1 MKLKYGLLASAISEA
16 IYETI
21 RTHVAYDAL
30 NELDIDVNEIVNT
43 MAIKGLT
50 EIYNVVQKNK
60 ISDSDAIEKIVSIFE
75 KYDISV
81 FSRRDF

>member
-16 IYETI
+16 IYDTI

-43 MAIKGLT
+43 MAIKVLT

-60 ISDSDAIEKIVSIFE
+60 ISDSDAVEEIVSIFE

-81 FSRRDF
+81 FSRRDV